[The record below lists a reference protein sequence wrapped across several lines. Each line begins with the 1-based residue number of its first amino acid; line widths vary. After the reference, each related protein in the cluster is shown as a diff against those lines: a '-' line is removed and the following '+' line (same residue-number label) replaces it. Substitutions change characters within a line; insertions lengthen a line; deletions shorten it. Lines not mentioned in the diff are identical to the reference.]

1 MLRRKRET
9 PPVPDEV
16 GTRDAKKD
24 AGVHWGERKLNN
36 NIQVTSH
43 WCQFY
48 SKSNVILVLT
58 VVMMALYAS
67 TVHVINDE
75 NAVRTREEKDSKSRL
90 RISSPCIPNEHG
102 TVEDIDMNTS
112 GGKNHDGSNR
122 NKSDG
127 RTMLQNDPNDISWMD
142 HVQLG
147 EWIGSGGWSD
157 AFEAIIDNEYNPT
170 NKSYIIK
177 FTGDTEAD
185 GDVDYAKSAITAVEA
200 LKRLSPHPSIPENL
214 FFVPST
220 PNPFFNRYQLPKQP
234 MSVDESTGTKE
245 MQGNKILNSTN
256 MAIQVCE
263 RVTRTHNHKYG
274 KMPGGKMRCFL
285 HRLFDFL
292 DYAHSKNIMIIDIA
306 LQNMILQDGV
316 LKFIDWSDAAIFE
329 GRNERKRRLSK
340 NITLPYAICSAGQ
353 CTDGVKRDYDN
364 VHEHDVSSLGPRISR
379 MLEDYDD
386 IDAGYDEEQK
396 FYKKHGK
403 YFINHRDRHLIQN
416 MTNMMSEE
424 RPTLRWLLDN
434 HDYFSEDTSNCTLVW

>member
-16 GTRDAKKD
+16 GTRDTKD
-24 AGVHWGERKLNN
+24 TGVHWGERKLNSN
-36 NIQVTSH
+36 VQLKSH
-43 WCQFY
+43 WCLSN
-48 SKSNVILVLT
+48 SKSSVILVVT
-58 VVMMALYAS
+58 VVIMALYAS
-67 TVHVINDE
+67 TDHVINDE
-75 NAVRTREEKDSKSRL
+75 NAVRTREEEDSKSSL

-102 TVEDIDMNTS
+102 TEEDIDKNT
-112 GGKNHDGSNR
+112 
-122 NKSDG
+122 SDG

-185 GDVDYAKSAITAVEA
+185 GDVNYAKSAITAVEA

-263 RVTRTHNHKYG
+263 KVTRTHVHMHA

-285 HRLFDFL
+285 SRLFDFL
-292 DYAHSKNIMIIDIA
+292 DYAHSKNIMIIDTV
-306 LQNMILQDGV
+306 LYNVILQDGV
-316 LKFIDWSDAAIFE
+316 MKFIDWSDAAIFE
-329 GRNERKRRLSK
+329 GRNERTRRMSK

-353 CTDGVKRDYDN
+353 CTDGVKRDYDC

-379 MLEDYDD
+379 MLIYYNFT
-386 IDAGYDEEQK
+386 DAGYDEEQK
-396 FYKKHGK
+396 FYEKHGK
-403 YFINHRDRHLIQN
+403 YFINHQDRHLIQN
-416 MTNMMSEE
+416 MTTIMSEK

-434 HDYFSEDTSNCTLVW
+434 HDYFSEDSSNCTLVW